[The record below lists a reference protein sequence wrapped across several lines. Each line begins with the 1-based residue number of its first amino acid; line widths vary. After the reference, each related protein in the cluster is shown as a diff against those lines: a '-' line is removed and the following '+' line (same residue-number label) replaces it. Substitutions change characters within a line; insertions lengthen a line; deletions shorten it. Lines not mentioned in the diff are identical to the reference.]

1 MFHPPT
7 SNNVLCFI
15 GWMQSMGP
23 EDLDLR
29 CGQSIGVLYIPMDL
43 LSNMYIQYNIIYYII
58 YIYYI
63 LYIYMSICVYGY
75 QCTYIYIYIYIHLY
89 CIYFEYIIYITTNR
103 TASGRLPIS
112 LGGGKT

>member
-23 EDLDLR
+23 EDLDLT

-43 LSNMYIQYNIIYYII
+43 LSNMYIQYNIIYYI
-58 YIYYI
+58 YI
-63 LYIYMSICVYGY
+63 LYIIYICLYEYMD
-75 QCTYIYIYIYIHLY
+75 TNAHIYIYIHTL
-89 CIYFEYIIYITTNR
+89 IMYIF
-103 TASGRLPIS
+103 
-112 LGGGKT
+112 

>member
-58 YIYYI
+58 YII
-63 LYIYMSICVYGY
+63 LYIYICLYVYMD
-75 QCTYIYIYIYIHLY
+75 TNAHIYIYIHLY

>member
-63 LYIYMSICVYGY
+63 LYIYVYIC
-75 QCTYIYIYIYIHLY
+75 IWIPMHIYIYIHTLILY
-89 CIYFEYIIYITTNR
+89 IF
-103 TASGRLPIS
+103 
-112 LGGGKT
+112 